1 MIKELLLLAVPLSV
15 ALFYLFRA
23 PPLWIFGVSILAV
36 DPPGRGNKESHIAAP
51 GKAGRS
57 GCRRASQCHL
67 WQRAEFILA
76 FFILAAGS
84 SLVVKA

>member
-36 DPPGRGNKESHIAAP
+36 DPPGRGNKESPH
-51 GKAGRS
+51 
-57 GCRRASQCHL
+57 
-67 WQRAEFILA
+67 
-76 FFILAAGS
+76 S
-84 SLVVKA
+84 SLAKLAGPAVGGLLNVTFGNAPSSYWPSSSWLPEAPW